1 MKNFI
6 QVLVLSTI
14 FLFISCSVEKDEFSS
29 YEKKN
34 IIIEKTYKA
43 LEVSHNGTIKTTDI
57 EWLKAELNVQQTISL
72 TKNKLVWLMYNRLSI
87 ADINELILFADEVSS
102 VKEVNAIELDNY
114 IKAVDDTVGDGDT
127 EGDIEKGD
135 DTVGDGDTEGD
146 IEKGDDTVGDGDTE
160 GDIE

>member
-57 EWLKAELNVQQTISL
+57 EC
-72 TKNKLVWLMYNRLSI
+72 
-87 ADINELILFADEVSS
+87 
-102 VKEVNAIELDNY
+102 
-114 IKAVDDTVGDGDT
+114 
-127 EGDIEKGD
+127 
-135 DTVGDGDTEGD
+135 
-146 IEKGDDTVGDGDTE
+146 
-160 GDIE
+160 